1 MSSLL
6 DMDPNILVSM
16 VNMKLRDFYSS
27 IDDLCDDLDEN
38 KEEIDNILDLFNED
52 LQLENIT
59 EVATDI
65 T

>member
-1 MSSLL
+1 MKELL
-6 DMDPNILVSM
+6 EDALLY
-16 VNMKLRDFYSS
+16 KLNQKEY
-27 IDDLCDDLDEN
+27 E
-38 KEEIDNILDLFNED
+38 EEIDNILDLFNED